1 MARSNKEAN
10 PNLAALLHQ
19 LKMHH
24 APPFDAQTESAL
36 RWKLKD
42 GATVEAGWQD
52 GYTLRVWRDLPNGG
66 RVGES
71 LLDTEAS
78 FGPRVT
84 VRKLIEFI
92 IDRTRPPGNKNQS

>member
-1 MARSNKEAN
+1 MTDSKS
-10 PNLAALLHQ
+10 PLLAALLHQ

-36 RWKLKD
+36 QWKAKEVTLE
-42 GATVEAGWQD
+42 VGWKD
-52 GYTLRVWRDLPNGG
+52 GYTLRLWRDLPNGG

-71 LLDTEAS
+71 LLDHGAS
-78 FGPRVT
+78 FGPKVM

-92 IDRTRPPGNKNQS
+92 ERFRRPENKSQS

>member
-1 MARSNKEAN
+1 MTDSKSN

-24 APPFDAQTESAL
+24 APPFDAQLESVL
-36 RWKLKD
+36 QWKLR
-42 GATVEAGWQD
+42 GGVTVEVGWKD

-66 RVGES
+66 RIGES

-92 IDRTRPPGNKNQS
+92 IDRTRPLENKNPS

>member
-1 MARSNKEAN
+1 MTDSKS
-10 PNLAALLHQ
+10 PLLAALLHQ

-36 RWKLKD
+36 QWKLPE
-42 GATVEAGWQD
+42 GTTIEVGWKD
-52 GYTLRVWRDLPNGG
+52 GYTLRLWRDLPNGG

-71 LLDTEAS
+71 LLDHGAS
-78 FGPRVT
+78 FGPRVM

-92 IDRTRPPGNKNQS
+92 ERLRHPENKSQS

>member
-1 MARSNKEAN
+1 MTDSKSSSS
-10 PNLAALLHQ
+10 NLAALLHQ

-24 APPFDAQTESAL
+24 APPFDAQLESVL
-36 RWKLKD
+36 QWKLQ
-42 GATVEAGWQD
+42 GGVTVEVGWKD

-66 RVGES
+66 RIGES

-92 IDRTRPPGNKNQS
+92 IDRTRPPENKNPS